1 MTQTIQHLRKEFNQE
16 IETLK
21 KTKAEIKMELKCPM
35 TRKFKEYLRNR
46 TNQAKE
52 NIRTH
57 AG

>member
-1 MTQTIQHLRKEFNQE
+1 MTKTIQYLRKEFNQE

-35 TRKFKEYLRNR
+35 TTKEHLRNR
-46 TNQAKE
+46 TNQTKE
-52 NIRTH
+52 SIRTH